1 MIEFD
6 PKWYMKETYLWK
18 ELLEEATETKDMS
31 LIEKLIKDF
40 LNSINYKIQTCGRT
54 LEKWKEEIKNSFETW
69 ITNAF
74 TEWKNTKAK
83 LFKRMAFDIE
93 LKINILSEF

>member
-1 MIEFD
+1 
-6 PKWYMKETYLWK
+6 
-18 ELLEEATETKDMS
+18 
-31 LIEKLIKDF
+31 
-40 LNSINYKIQTCGRT
+40 